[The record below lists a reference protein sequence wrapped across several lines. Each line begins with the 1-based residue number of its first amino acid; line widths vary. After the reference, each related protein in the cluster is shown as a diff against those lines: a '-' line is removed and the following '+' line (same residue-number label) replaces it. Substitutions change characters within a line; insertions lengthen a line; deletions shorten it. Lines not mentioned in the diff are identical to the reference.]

1 LLGNFAAGTAWII
14 SRVLVGLALLCALTA
29 ITVGRA
35 GGFRGRRP
43 NGEMSGLALTGIL
56 ADWGGSWECRRSWP
70 PLGIAAEFADDSADT
85 AVPAAAPQAARP
97 TEVNTDG
104 QLRNAGGGPSRA
116 ATRRGTGPGAAKPAS
131 EGTGVP
137 RETRAALPIAHA
149 TTLRLPTACA
159 ASSSA
164 HRSAM
169 YDTAVR
175 RGRRNGLARA
185 ASWTAS
191 RNR

>member
-1 LLGNFAAGTAWII
+1 MTSVCERANGVVSAGPEPAGGEP
-14 SRVLVGLALLCALTA
+14 SVVLVPGTDMNAAVCMGMAELPVARWH
-29 ITVGRA
+29 TVVKARPH
-35 GGFRGRRP
+35 RGV
-43 NGEMSGLALTGIL
+43 A
-56 ADWGGSWECRRSWP
+56 ACRMRT
-70 PLGIAAEFADDSADT
+70 IVTAEFADDSADT

-104 QLRNAGGGPSRA
+104 QLRIAGAGPSSA
-116 ATRRGTGPGAAKPAS
+116 ATRRGTGPGAAKPPS
-131 EGTGVP
+131 VGTGVP

-149 TTLRLPTACA
+149 TALRLPTACA

-169 YDTAVR
+169 YATAVR